1 MIYEVNE
8 KQQRIKYIRVL
19 EKFFT
24 RTISL
29 LKLDNFDKDL
39 FKQRTKKNYEELVKT
54 KAVELHSEYY
64 EGLQNF
70 INKTMIY
77 LEEHSNTFQEERATL
92 LKDANLLQKEKNKSN
107 YKKDKHKNQKFN
119 DYINSLRINYVI
131 NEMVTNSS
139 SDFFRYSM
147 DGIAQHSGF
156 VHGIAFSRAFQKH
169 TGIKPSVFIK
179 ELSER
184 QHLKSA

>member
-39 FKQRTKKNYEELVKT
+39 FKQRTKKNYEDLVKT
-54 KAVELHSEYY
+54 KEIELYSEYY
-64 EGLQNF
+64 EGIKVF
-70 INKTMIY
+70 INKTMFY
-77 LEEHSNTFQEERATL
+77 LEEHTKSFEEERANL
-92 LKDANLLQKEKNKSN
+92 SKDANLLQKEKNSSN

-119 DYINSLRINYVI
+119 DGY
-131 NEMVTNSS
+131 
-139 SDFFRYSM
+139 
-147 DGIAQHSGF
+147 
-156 VHGIAFSRAFQKH
+156 
-169 TGIKPSVFIK
+169 
-179 ELSER
+179 
-184 QHLKSA
+184 

>member
-8 KQQRIKYIRVL
+8 KQQRIEYIRVL

-54 KAVELHSEYY
+54 KEIELYSDYY
-64 EGLQNF
+64 ESIKVF
-70 INKTMIY
+70 INKTMFY
-77 LEEHSNTFQEERATL
+77 LEEHTKSFEEERATL
-92 LKDANLLQKEKNKSN
+92 LKDANLIQKEKNSTN

-119 DYINSLRINYVI
+119 DGY
-131 NEMVTNSS
+131 
-139 SDFFRYSM
+139 
-147 DGIAQHSGF
+147 
-156 VHGIAFSRAFQKH
+156 
-169 TGIKPSVFIK
+169 
-179 ELSER
+179 
-184 QHLKSA
+184 

>member
-39 FKQRTKKNYEELVKT
+39 FKQRTRKNYEEMIKT
-54 KAVELHSEYY
+54 AEIELYSEYY
-64 EGLQNF
+64 EGIKVF
-70 INKTMIY
+70 INKTMFY
-77 LEEHSNTFQEERATL
+77 LKEHSKSFEEERATL
-92 LKDANLLQKEKNKSN
+92 LKDANLIQKEKNSTT

-119 DYINSLRINYVI
+119 DGY
-131 NEMVTNSS
+131 
-139 SDFFRYSM
+139 
-147 DGIAQHSGF
+147 
-156 VHGIAFSRAFQKH
+156 
-169 TGIKPSVFIK
+169 
-179 ELSER
+179 
-184 QHLKSA
+184 